1 MKRPIRLGLARCWL
15 GGRDRAGLQADH
27 SHVLPDRPGQQRVE
41 LLQGLDVRLVR
52 LERVRDVKKPGPVEV
67 VRVVGPAAGGL
78 PLAAGPG
85 LAVAEGG
92 LQPAQAV
99 AAHGAPDH
107 ADAVG
112 AQRGELAV
120 HIGGVVG
127 LQVGVRVGR
136 GGGGGDVRCQAR
148 DAPLV
153 HRCIAAAGLT
163 SSTHPP
169 SRGESNSV
177 AQLKAFGPWR
187 EGSAPNALT

>member
-15 GGRDRAGLQADH
+15 GGRDRAGLEADH

-52 LERVRDVKKPGPVEV
+52 LERVRDVKKPGSVEV

-99 AAHGAPDH
+99 VAHGAPDH

-120 HIGGVVG
+120 HIGCVV
-127 LQVGVRVGR
+127 LQVGVCVGP
-136 GGGGGDVRCQAR
+136 GGLGGGGDVRCQAR

-153 HRCIAAAGLT
+153 HRCIAAAGPPGQQ
-163 SSTHPP
+163 HPP
-169 SRGESNSV
+169 TLGASNVTTQRSW
-177 AQLKAFGPWR
+177 LRP
-187 EGSAPNALT
+187 